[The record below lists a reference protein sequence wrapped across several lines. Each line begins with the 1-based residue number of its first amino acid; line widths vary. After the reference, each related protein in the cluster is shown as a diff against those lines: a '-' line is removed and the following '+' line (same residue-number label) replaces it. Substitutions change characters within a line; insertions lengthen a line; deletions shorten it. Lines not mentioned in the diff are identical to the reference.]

1 MKVILLIDD
10 KKLGKKGQI
19 IEASDGYATNYL
31 IPRKIAIAA
40 TEVNQKNL
48 AKANAEEE
56 AKQKA
61 LKVEIEKVKARLENI
76 EVKFSAKPGSNGRM
90 CGTIST
96 KQIVEGLEQQWNIVI
111 DKRKFLT
118 KDQVN
123 AFGIT
128 RLKIELYKGI
138 AGEVIGEVVVHVT
151 EE

>member
-1 MKVILLIDD
+1 MKVILLVDE

-40 TEVNQKNL
+40 TELNQKNL

-56 AKQKA
+56 ARQKA
-61 LKVEIEKVKARLENI
+61 LKAEMEKVKARLETI
-76 EVKFSAKPGSNGRM
+76 EVKFSAKPGNNGRM
-90 CGTIST
+90 FGTIST
-96 KQIVEGLEQQWNIVI
+96 KQIVEGLEAQWGII
-111 DKRKFLT
+111 LDKRKFLT

>member
-1 MKVILLIDD
+1 MKVILLVDD
-10 KKLGKKGQI
+10 KRLGKKGEI

-31 IPRKIAIAA
+31 VPRKIAIPA
-40 TEVNQKNL
+40 TEINQKNL
-48 AKANAEEE
+48 KKANAEEE
-56 AKQKA
+56 ARQKA
-61 LKVEIEKVKARLENI
+61 LKAEMEGVKAKLEHI
-76 EVKFSAKPGSNGRM
+76 QVEFKAKPGNNGRM

-96 KQIVEGLEQQWNIVI
+96 KQIVEGLEAQWNIVV

-138 AGEVIGEVVVHVT
+138 AGEVIGEVIVHVS

>member
-1 MKVILLIDD
+1 MKVILLVDD

-19 IEASDGYATNYL
+19 VEASDGYATNYL
-31 IPRKIAIAA
+31 IPRKIAIQA
-40 TEVNQKNL
+40 TESNQKNL

-56 AKQKA
+56 ARQKA
-61 LKVEIEKVKARLENI
+61 LKAEMEQVKARLENI
-76 EVKFSAKPGSNGRM
+76 EVKFKAKPGSNGRM

-96 KQIVEGLEQQWNIVI
+96 KQIVEGLLSQWNITV

-138 AGEVIGEVVVHVT
+138 AGEVIGEIIVHVT

>member
-1 MKVILLIDD
+1 MKVILLVDD
-10 KKLGKKGQI
+10 KRLGKKGDI
-19 IEASDGYATNYL
+19 IEASDGYATNFL
-31 IPRKIAIAA
+31 VPRKIAIPA

-48 AKANAEEE
+48 KKANAEEE

-61 LKVEIEKVKARLENI
+61 LKIEMEGIKARLENI
-76 EVKFSAKPGSNGRM
+76 QVEFKAKPGNNGRM

-96 KQIVEGLEQQWNIVI
+96 KQIVEGLQTQWGISI
-111 DKRKFLT
+111 DKRKFIT

-128 RLKIELYKGI
+128 KLKIELYKGI
-138 AGEVIGEVVVHVT
+138 AGEVIGEVIVHVS

>member
-1 MKVILLIDD
+1 MKVILLVDD

-19 IEASDGYATNYL
+19 VEASDGYATNYL
-31 IPRKIAIAA
+31 IPRKIAIQA
-40 TEVNQKNL
+40 TESNQKNL

-56 AKQKA
+56 ARQKA
-61 LKVEIEKVKARLENI
+61 LKAEMEQVKARLENI
-76 EVKFSAKPGSNGRM
+76 EVKFKAKPGSNGRM

-96 KQIVEGLEQQWNIVI
+96 KQIVEGLLSQWNITV

-128 RLKIELYKGI
+128 RLKIELYKGV
-138 AGEVIGEVVVHVT
+138 AGEVIGEVIVHVT

>member
-1 MKVILLIDD
+1 MKVILLVDE

-40 TEVNQKNL
+40 TELNQKNL

-56 AKQKA
+56 ARQKA
-61 LKVEIEKVKARLENI
+61 LKAEMEKVKARLETI
-76 EVKFSAKPGSNGRM
+76 EVKFSAKPGNNGRM
-90 CGTIST
+90 FGTIST
-96 KQIVEGLEQQWNIVI
+96 KQIVEGLEAQWGIVL